1 MVTKLSALLPR
12 SVPFQG
18 PARPLEGV
26 KEESRGT
33 TWHLHFW
40 LFDLVVLAFQGW
52 APIEV
57 CVYERERERWELG
70 REVGREGDVGREEA
84 LVWERWEPHGD
95 RSNEGKITFFFY
107 KVEWDY
113 MVWNNDNR
121 KENTGGLMCETL
133 CEQEYTPFW
142 CFAIINQHFNGVV
155 SGNEMTYFTLSH
167 GPLSWLGLLAGNFF
181 LLLLKQKFCQE
192 LYRKAWAERGGTK
205 ANGLVTRFTICLLFV
220 CWGCCNRNATV

>member
-57 CVYERERERWELG
+57 CVYEREREMGAGERGGEGG
-70 REVGREGDVGREEA
+70 RCREGGSFGVGEMRTP
-84 LVWERWEPHGD
+84 WWQIKWRQD
-95 RSNEGKITFFFY
+95 NFFFFY

-155 SGNEMTYFTLSH
+155 SGNQMTYFTLSH

>member
-57 CVYERERERWELG
+57 CVYEREREMG
-70 REVGREGDVGREEA
+70 
-84 LVWERWEPHGD
+84 
-95 RSNEGKITFFFY
+95 
-107 KVEWDY
+107 
-113 MVWNNDNR
+113 
-121 KENTGGLMCETL
+121 
-133 CEQEYTPFW
+133 
-142 CFAIINQHFNGVV
+142 
-155 SGNEMTYFTLSH
+155 
-167 GPLSWLGLLAGNFF
+167 AG
-181 LLLLKQKFCQE
+181 
-192 LYRKAWAERGGTK
+192 ERGGEGGRCREGGSFGVGEMRTPWWQIKWRQDNFFFFTK
-205 ANGLVTRFTICLLFV
+205 LSGITWYEIMIIGRKTLEASCVKPSV
-220 CWGCCNRNATV
+220 NRNIHHSGVLLSLTNTLTELSVEIKWHTSLWAMAP